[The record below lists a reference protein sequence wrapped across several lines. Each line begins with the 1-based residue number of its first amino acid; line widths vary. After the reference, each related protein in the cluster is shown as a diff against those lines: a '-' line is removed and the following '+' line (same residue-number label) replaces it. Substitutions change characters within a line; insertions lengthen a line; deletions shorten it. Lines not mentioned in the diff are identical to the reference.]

1 MKKNHLL
8 IIGSNSF
15 SGSSFANF
23 ALNKNLNVIGISRSV
38 QPRPFFL
45 KYNNNE
51 NIKRFKF
58 FKVNINK
65 NLDQVVN
72 IISKYR
78 PSFILNFAAQ
88 GMVEESWN
96 NPTDWYITNF
106 LSTVKIIEEIK
117 KFKFIKKFINF
128 TTPEVYGSTD
138 RWIKENFSFNPS
150 TPYALSRAAI
160 DFHLNLTY
168 KTFNFPVI
176 FTRTANVYGPHQQ
189 LYRIIPKAIIYF
201 LKKKE
206 LKLHGGGKSYRS
218 FIHIDDVSRALYM
231 ILKKGKLGDTY
242 HISTNKLIS
251 IKKLVNMIGY
261 KITKNL
267 SYKKK
272 IKSVSDRVGK
282 DKYYKLNSFKLRSKI
297 GWKPI
302 INLNY
307 GIDTVVEWL
316 KKNKLEIERSNLNYL
331 HKK

>member
-1 MKKNHLL
+1 
-8 IIGSNSF
+8 
-15 SGSSFANF
+15 
-23 ALNKNLNVIGISRSV
+23 
-38 QPRPFFL
+38 
-45 KYNNNE
+45 
-51 NIKRFKF
+51 
-58 FKVNINK
+58 
-65 NLDQVVN
+65 
-72 IISKYR
+72 
-78 PSFILNFAAQ
+78 
-88 GMVEESWN
+88 
-96 NPTDWYITNF
+96 
-106 LSTVKIIEEIK
+106 
-117 KFKFIKKFINF
+117 
-128 TTPEVYGSTD
+128 
-138 RWIKENFSFNPS
+138 
-150 TPYALSRAAI
+150 
-160 DFHLNLTY
+160 
-168 KTFNFPVI
+168 
-176 FTRTANVYGPHQQ
+176 
-189 LYRIIPKAIIYF
+189 
-201 LKKKE
+201 
-206 LKLHGGGKSYRS
+206 
-218 FIHIDDVSRALYM
+218 M